1 MLEDR
6 VPLLVAASG
15 NAHFLRLLIN
25 RIAVIG
31 DSIRALDFIAENL
44 PKGTPVS
51 LMRQY
56 TPEPWC
62 TVPGLG
68 RRVTDAG
75 TLQVVTAVYA
85 GLINKTIVATLQKY
99 GCNAIGLSGADG
111 NAITSRKRPATPVD
125 YGFVGDID
133 KVNGGAFDALLA
145 AGFTPVVCA
154 INHDGRGT
162 LLNTNADTIAS
173 GIAVAMSKLYDTQL
187 IMCFEKNGVLLDK
200 DDETS
205 VIPAIDK
212 PLFEQLK
219 AEGKVNAGMLP
230 KLKNAFYAI
239 DAGVS
244 KVVIKNSAK
253 LADDSGTTIR

>member
-1 MLEDR
+1 MEALKVIKIGGNVIDNPEALEAF
-6 VPLLVAASG
+6 LESFAA
-15 NAHFLRLLIN
+15 
-25 RIAVIG
+25 
-31 DSIRALDFIAENL
+31 
-44 PKGTPVS
+44 
-51 LMRQY
+51 
-56 TPEPWC
+56 
-62 TVPGLG
+62 VPGAKILVHGGGAIASRTLKRMGIEPIMIDG

-99 GCNAIGLSGADG
+99 GCNAFGLSGADG

-205 VIPAIDK
+205 VIPAIGK

-230 KLKNAFYAI
+230 KLKNAFDAI